1 MLGKYEALAASH
13 AGNTSSNL
21 VGVTTIRELGV
32 SRAFSIAIKAA
43 HSRRLDASSPASDNP
58 GTVPSLN

>member
-1 MLGKYEALAASH
+1 MLGRSAASDASH

-21 VGVTTIRELGV
+21 VGVTTIRDLGF
-32 SRAFSIAIKAA
+32 SRAFSIAIGAA
-43 HSRRLDASSPASDNP
+43 HSRRLEASSPASDKP